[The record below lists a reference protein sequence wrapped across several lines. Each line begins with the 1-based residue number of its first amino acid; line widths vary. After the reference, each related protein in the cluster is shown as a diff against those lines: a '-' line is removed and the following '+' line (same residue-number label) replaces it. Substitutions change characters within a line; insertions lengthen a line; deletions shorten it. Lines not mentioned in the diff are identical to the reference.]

1 METREV
7 GKEKNQRGREINHLG
22 VINSQGS
29 KPDDSRD
36 NSTQRKGEKSR
47 KNKKFKLQQRLAN
60 WLQKT

>member
-7 GKEKNQRGREINHLG
+7 GKERNQRGG
-22 VINSQGS
+22 KKSQGS
-29 KPDDSRD
+29 KPEDNRD

-47 KNKKFKLQQRLAN
+47 KNKEFKLQQRLAN